1 MTSHSDF
8 QEKLASLSGNPVAPA
23 QKKASPQ
30 KAANSVAI
38 AAKASLK
45 PLGTAKT
52 APVAK
57 SGAGTKSRSQSRHSI
72 LLNKQDTAII
82 RRVRMALLADGHD
95 NVNMSRILRM
105 GLRLLP
111 EEDSVLL
118 KSYQGVSA
126 EDMRLKR

>member
-1 MTSHSDF
+1 M
-8 QEKLASLSGNPVAPA
+8 
-23 QKKASPQ
+23 
-30 KAANSVAI
+30 
-38 AAKASLK
+38 
-45 PLGTAKT
+45 
-52 APVAK
+52 AK